1 MTARFDVA
9 LVKEQGVRFAVVA
22 VKRHVLDS
30 RTEQQA
36 VVSAVRPH
44 LGGVPVVLMSQDS
57 DGTPTYLGRRDLVGW
72 LANSV
77 FVEQL
82 PWRTLTLRDAA

>member
-1 MTARFDVA
+1 MTVRLDVA
-9 LVKEQGVRFAVVA
+9 LVSEQGVRFAVVA

-30 RTEQQA
+30 QSEQQA
-36 VVSAVRPH
+36 VVSAVRAH
-44 LGGVPVVLMSQDS
+44 LGRVPVVLMNQDS
-57 DGTPTYLGRRDLVGW
+57 KGTPTYVGRRDLVRW

-82 PWRTLTLRDAA
+82 PWRRMALRDAA